1 METYGCQM
9 NFADSEIVSGI
20 LHDHDFRQCDSA
32 AKADVIL
39 VNTCSIRDH
48 AEKRIYGRLENLAH
62 LKRRKPRLVLGVLGC
77 MAERLRQDLIEER
90 KLVDIV
96 CGPDEYRALPAMI
109 DDAMHGEKGVRVE
122 LSLTETYGDIAPLRT
137 EGLAAWLAVMRG
149 CNNFCAYCVVPYTR
163 GRERSRDLKSIVA
176 EAGKLSAGGY
186 RELTLLGQN
195 VNSYNDNGSDFA
207 DLLSAVAAVDRSMRV
222 RFTTSHPRD
231 MSMKLIETIAAHE
244 NLCESIQLP
253 VQSGSNRVLNAM
265 NRGYSREQYLE
276 RVGSIRSVMPNASLT
291 TDLIAGFPGETDED
305 HEQTL
310 DLMRQVRFDGAFM
323 FKYSPR
329 ENTKAWD
336 LGDDIPDDLKT
347 RRLNDIIELQHR
359 ISRER
364 NRAMIGAR
372 ETILLEG
379 PSKRNPDEWM
389 GRTGGNKPVI
399 VADNGY
405 IAGQY
410 IDVEIT
416 GATSATLFGRAQDN
430 VHNPEVHE

>member
-336 LGDDIPDDLKT
+336 LGDDIPDDLRT